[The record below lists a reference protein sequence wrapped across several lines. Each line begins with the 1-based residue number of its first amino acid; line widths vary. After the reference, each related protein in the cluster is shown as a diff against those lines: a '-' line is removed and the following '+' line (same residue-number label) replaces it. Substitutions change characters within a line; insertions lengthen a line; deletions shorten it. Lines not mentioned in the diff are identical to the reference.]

1 MRIWR
6 SLSFR
11 LALIYMGLFLASM
24 LILSGI
30 FYWVTVR
37 GPLESAEA
45 QVAGEAAVH
54 EDIAR
59 RRGLAALASE
69 LDSRADRDG
78 ARKAFHA
85 LIDPAGRV
93 LTANI
98 SSWPRTPAADWLII
112 ESDINVEGQE
122 IDHEALLLDQPLPGG
137 ARLLI
142 GRDIYD
148 IVARE
153 KQLSAA
159 TTWIVGVSILL
170 GLGGGLLMS
179 LAIGRRID
187 SVTRAARRV
196 IAGDLTGRVPLR
208 GTHDDFDR
216 LGETLNAML
225 TRIEELVDSIRR
237 VSDNA
242 AHELRTPL
250 ARLRTHL
257 ETLADT
263 SDVETARRI
272 DMAIAEAG
280 RLESVF
286 DAVLRITRLEN
297 RRQDGDVRPVDLA
310 PIIGDAVEFY
320 RPEAEDRA
328 LTLRSEIGSDLFAV
342 GNRDLLF
349 QAFCNILDNAV
360 KYTRPGDSIVVRGRS
375 EAGEAIFEVA
385 DSGPGVPAD
394 ELPHLAERFYR
405 GRQVGEKDGIGLGL
419 SFVTAVMAISGYPPY
434 YRNLDPGLLVGLRF
448 RRAA

>member
-1 MRIWR
+1 MRITR

-24 LILSGI
+24 TILAGI
-30 FYWVTVR
+30 FYWVNIR
-37 GPLESAEA
+37 APLEAAEA
-45 QVAGEAAVH
+45 QVTQEAAVH
-54 EDIAR
+54 ADIAR
-59 RRGLAALASE
+59 RQGLAALALA
-69 LDSRADRDG
+69 LDRRADQDG
-78 ARKAFHA
+78 GRKAFHA
-85 LIDPAGRV
+85 LIGPTGAV

-98 SSWPRTPAADWLII
+98 SGWPRAPATDWLVL
-112 ESDINVEGQE
+112 ESDINIEGQE

-148 IVARE
+148 IVSRE
-153 KQLSAA
+153 VQLSAA
-159 TTWIVGVSILL
+159 ARWIMGVSILL
-170 GLGGGLLMS
+170 GLGGGWLMS
-179 LAIGRRID
+179 LAIGQRID
-187 SVTRAARRV
+187 SVTWAARRV
-196 IAGDLTGRVPLR
+196 IAGDLSGRVPLR

-225 TRIEELVDSIRR
+225 SRIEELVDSIRR

-257 ETLADT
+257 ETLAET
-263 SDVETARRI
+263 SDREAAQRI

-297 RRQDGDVRPVDLA
+297 RHHGADAELLDLA

-328 LTLRSEIGSDLFAV
+328 LTLTSQIGPDLFAV

-360 KYTRPGDSIVVRGRS
+360 KYTRPGDSIVVSGRS
-375 EAGEAIFEVA
+375 ERGEAIIEVV

-405 GRQVGEKDGIGLGL
+405 GRGAGEADGIGLGL
-419 SFVTAVMAISGYPPY
+419 SFVAAVMALSGHPPY
-434 YRNLDPGLLVGLRF
+434 YRAVDGGLLVGLRF
-448 RRAA
+448 KPVA